1 MQCSNVLYMEY
12 NTDEAFAGGTLSNK
26 VLTIGVQG
34 SPVVSENQ
42 FLTYRIYAPSNNRI
56 LPQGEE

>member
-1 MQCSNVLYMEY
+1 MEY
-12 NTDEAFAGGTLSNK
+12 NTDEAFDSGTLGSK

-34 SPVVSENQ
+34 SPVISESQ
-42 FLTYRIYAPSNNRI
+42 FVTYRIHAPSNNRI

>member
-1 MQCSNVLYMEY
+1 MEY

-34 SPVVSENQ
+34 SPVISENQ
-42 FLTYRIYAPSNNRI
+42 FVTYRIYAPSNNRI

>member
-12 NTDEAFAGGTLSNK
+12 NTDEAFDSGTLGSK

-34 SPVVSENQ
+34 SPVISESQ
-42 FLTYRIYAPSNNRI
+42 FVTYRIHAPSNNRI